1 MSRILK
7 ALLKTIIA
15 LLGII
20 LFVFLADM
28 FPYVLLTLTI
38 ISLTIFIFLS
48 FYTNEEE

>member
-7 ALLKTIIA
+7 ALLKTITA

-20 LFVFLADM
+20 LFVFSADM